1 MKQVQDIVGSNQD
14 SLGDVIKSMLST
26 KGSNIKLTQVTF
38 MIQEI
43 LKFTAWL
50 TTYPHEKF

>member
-1 MKQVQDIVGSNQD
+1 
-14 SLGDVIKSMLST
+14 MLST
-26 KGSNIKLTQVTF
+26 EGSNIKLTQVTI

-50 TTYPHEKF
+50 TTYPHEKFKNKSIKVIIPQSTMTHTTLAL